1 MSHLE
6 NSLKVTVLSQ
16 SAKFSLPDTPKV
28 TRSTISIPT
37 SYDEHP
43 RQVKYGR
50 PPPEIL
56 PMHPTSINSGGS
68 LLRMRLLN
76 SLRAKNISCTNSHI
90 LYRVGG
96 GGGN

>member
-1 MSHLE
+1 MG
-6 NSLKVTVLSQ
+6 
-16 SAKFSLPDTPKV
+16 D
-28 TRSTISIPT
+28 
-37 SYDEHP
+37 
-43 RQVKYGR
+43 

-96 GGGN
+96 GGKKLEYKKNKKYIFWKDLRNLRHSVNYL